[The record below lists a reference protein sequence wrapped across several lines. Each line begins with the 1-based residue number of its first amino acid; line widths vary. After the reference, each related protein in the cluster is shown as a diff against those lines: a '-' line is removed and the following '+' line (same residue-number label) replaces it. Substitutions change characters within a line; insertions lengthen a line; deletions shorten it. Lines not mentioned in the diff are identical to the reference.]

1 MALWD
6 RRCVS
11 FPQLGETE
19 KQATCRQHKTTVTA
33 KQTQRWLSCGV
44 TKTGLSWIEDAEV
57 GCHKAGTSSF
67 RSGPSHILPSP
78 SRERAALRA
87 VGEFGEACSDDRRSS
102 EKKEETKKTLI
113 GAFRCVHDK
122 DGALRACGVARGESL
137 TSVPALHAEN
147 SQVHIPTPAQDRFST
162 TPPPPSPTPPPTAV
176 CQQQQQQNSYR
187 RATASPAHQRLSPR
201 CLWLCPPCKRRARCT
216 AGGSAGTPD
225 SRACPDSP
233 GRSSKRFTAREKS
246 GRNHI

>member
-1 MALWD
+1 MSWCPRSAFLSGTKDRGRATYSRDSNAVGAALSRIRHGIGYLLPMALWD

-19 KQATCRQHKTTVTA
+19 KQATCRQQKTTVTA

-113 GAFRCVHDK
+113 GAPFAVYMTK
-122 DGALRACGVARGESL
+122 VALCERAAWR
-137 TSVPALHAEN
+137 
-147 SQVHIPTPAQDRFST
+147 
-162 TPPPPSPTPPPTAV
+162 
-176 CQQQQQQNSYR
+176 
-187 RATASPAHQRLSPR
+187 
-201 CLWLCPPCKRRARCT
+201 
-216 AGGSAGTPD
+216 GGS
-225 SRACPDSP
+225 R
-233 GRSSKRFTAREKS
+233 
-246 GRNHI
+246 